1 MELPP
6 PKIKKRSWKRGGR
19 YWQRRKKADSRRWN
33 TIAPRHSRLVNIWTA
48 SHVVFLVHLHVL
60 FSSPCGIRRPST
72 NLATYFFSILFSHYF
87 GCDVPNRKR
96 IYLVLGRVRFD
107 LRKKRILARTNN
119 KNKEPKKTTNA
130 LLAFEMNCGN
140 KFQAAKVTFGAMR
153 SEQQRQHQ
161 LRVQKL
167 TSHGP

>member
-1 MELPP
+1 MIRNGTPPP

-119 KNKEPKKTTNA
+119 KNKEPKQN
-130 LLAFEMNCGN
+130 N
-140 KFQAAKVTFGAMR
+140 KCSTC
-153 SEQQRQHQ
+153 
-161 LRVQKL
+161 LRNELWK
-167 TSHGP
+167 